1 MNELIQIITN
11 QGVAI
16 AVMIYFMW
24 YNNTTMKEMKV
35 AIENLTDA
43 INKMEATHKIDLNK

>member
-1 MNELIQIITN
+1 MMNEIIQIITN

-24 YNNTTMKEMKV
+24 YNNTTMKEMKD
-35 AIENLTDA
+35 AIEKLTDA
-43 INKMEATHKIDLNK
+43 INKMEAAHKVENK